1 MYRDFYLWPYDVVAL
16 LQAVSCDCCP
26 LPTRMNQKVITLS
39 KAFYSFSCKTDVF
52 FFLINYI

>member
-39 KAFYSFSCKTDVF
+39 KAFYSFSCKTDAF
-52 FFLINYI
+52 FFN